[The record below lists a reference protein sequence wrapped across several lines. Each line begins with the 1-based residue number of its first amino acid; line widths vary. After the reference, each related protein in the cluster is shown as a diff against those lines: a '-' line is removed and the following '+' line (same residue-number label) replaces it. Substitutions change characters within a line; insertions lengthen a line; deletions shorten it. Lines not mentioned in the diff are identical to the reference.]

1 MVGTKYDPVFEQ
13 YPDMLYLVRLSM
25 AGDVAHCVVKE
36 IPSRFINTS
45 YKTHLGTYVKQ
56 SSLMVPVTR
65 TQEWEPTRY
74 TYCLGEAQIEAA
86 TEMLRTELLEAVDQ
100 LQKKAAMFSQ
110 NLHRE
115 LKVYRNEYW
124 V

>member
-1 MVGTKYDPVFEQ
+1 MLGKKYDPVFEQ
-13 YPDMLYLVRLSM
+13 FPDMLYLVRLSM
-25 AGDVAHCVVKE
+25 ADNVAECVVKE
-36 IPSRFINTS
+36 LPSRLIGKS
-45 YKTHLGTYVKQ
+45 YKTYQGTFVKQ
-56 SSLMVPVTR
+56 TSLMVPVTR

-74 TYCLGEAQIEAA
+74 TYCVGEAQIEAA
-86 TEMLRTELLEAVDQ
+86 TEMLRAELLGAVEQ

-115 LKVYRNEYW
+115 LKVYRNEYC

>member
-1 MVGTKYDPVFEQ
+1 MLVKKYDPVFEQ
-13 YPDMLYLVRLSM
+13 YPDMLFLVRLSM
-25 AGDVAHCVVKE
+25 ADNVAECVVKE
-36 IPSRFINTS
+36 LPSRLIGKS
-45 YKTHLGTYVKQ
+45 YKTYQGTFVKQ
-56 SSLMVPVTR
+56 TSLMVPVTR

-74 TYCLGEAQIEAA
+74 TYCVGEAQIEAA
-86 TEMLRTELLEAVDQ
+86 TEMLRAELLGAVEQ

-115 LKVYRNEYW
+115 LKVYRNEYC